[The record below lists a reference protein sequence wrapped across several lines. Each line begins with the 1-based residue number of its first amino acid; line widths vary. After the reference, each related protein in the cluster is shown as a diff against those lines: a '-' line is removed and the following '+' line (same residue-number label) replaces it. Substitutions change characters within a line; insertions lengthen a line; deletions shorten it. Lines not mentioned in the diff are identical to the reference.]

1 MAQPDLAGARE
12 LLLYFEDP
20 DSPNTWLF
28 ACGINSRALNGTL
41 NNTET
46 PIADCD
52 DPTALPVRRV
62 TANYFAEEISGTGML
77 AMERLDDF
85 EAIYKSAE
93 SHRWRIGIL
102 NRGYWE
108 GLFLMTARNIGGE
121 QEGFVTLEITLSS
134 DGPVPYIADPT
145 FPGGTT

>member
-1 MAQPDLAGARE
+1 MAQPELVGARE

-20 DSPNTWLF
+20 NVPNVWLF

-62 TANYFAEEISGTGML
+62 TANYFAEDISGTGML
-77 AMERLDDF
+77 AKERLDDF
-85 EAIYKSAE
+85 EAIYKSAA
-93 SHRWRIGIL
+93 SHRWRIGLL
-102 NRGYWE
+102 NTGYWQ
-108 GLFLMTARNIGGE
+108 GPFLMTSRNIGGE
-121 QEGFVTLEITLSS
+121 QEGYVTLEITLTS
-134 DGPVPYIADPT
+134 DGPVPYTADLT
-145 FPGGTT
+145 FPGATT